1 MIGYTCKYTPIEL
14 LYALGETTELL
25 NHEVTDFEYAEKW
38 THPNLCCHAKAF
50 LLHSSELNEL
60 VLINCCDS
68 IRRAYDVLLAQKS
81 HRFLFLFDLP
91 HIDDGCGQENV
102 KKELVR
108 LTQRYIEYHPVSFDR
123 QRFLKAC
130 RASSVSSFDYAS
142 DAFFE
147 APSEATSKLKELDS
161 AATFIAIVGARVS
174 QELLSTIK
182 EKVPYP
188 VIDATCGGNRHL
200 GLLPPNAENISF
212 DELMD
217 WYAKELLHFIPC
229 MRMANIEPRRALWEN
244 ENLCG
249 IIYNTVKFC
258 DYYSFDYS
266 RVKKEA
272 SLPILKIESDFTPQT
287 EGQLSTRLEAFL
299 ENIQA
304 RQKKPQKPKKQQL
317 RHSDLFG
324 GIDSGSTTTKMVVID
339 RNRKILAS
347 SLVSTGA
354 QTQKS
359 AQKALQETC
368 RQLDIEPVDLASI
381 VSTGYGRNNIAFA
394 TDSKTEITCHAKGAF
409 FLDPT
414 IRTIVDIGGQDSKI
428 IRIDNQGSVVNF
440 VMNDKCA
447 AGTGRFL
454 EMMARAL
461 ELDIDNMVRTG
472 LAWKSDLT
480 ISSMCTVFAESE
492 VVSLIA
498 DNRSI
503 ADIVHGLNKSIAS
516 RITSMISRA
525 GGQAPYMMTGGVAR
539 NTGVVRE
546 LEIKLGERLI
556 ISEIPELCG
565 ALGAALSALE
575 LMEG

>member
-14 LYALGETTELL
+14 LYALRENAELL

-50 LLHSSELNEL
+50 LLHSSELDEL
-60 VLINCCDS
+60 VLVNCCDS

-81 HRFLFLFDLP
+81 HRFLFLLDLP
-91 HIDDGCGQENV
+91 HIDDGCAQENV
-102 KKELVR
+102 KKELAR
-108 LTQRYIEYHPVSFDR
+108 LTQRYIEHHPVSFDR
-123 QRFLKAC
+123 QRFLEAC
-130 RASSVSSFDYAS
+130 RESSDSSFNAFSGASS
-142 DAFFE
+142 DAPFE
-147 APSEATSKLKELDS
+147 PEELDS
-161 AATFIAIVGARVS
+161 AAPFIAIVGARVS
-174 QELLSTIK
+174 QELLLTIK

-200 GLLPPNAENISF
+200 GLLPPDAENMSF

-229 MRMANIEPRRALWEN
+229 MRMTNIEPRRALWEN
-244 ENLCG
+244 ERLCG

-258 DYYSFDYS
+258 DYYSFDYA
-266 RVKKEA
+266 RVKKEV
-272 SLPILKIESDFTPQT
+272 SLPILKIESDFTPQS

-299 ENIQA
+299 ENLHA
-304 RQKKPQKPKKQQL
+304 RSEKPREAKSQQSK
-317 RHSDLFG
+317 HPALFG

-347 SLVSTGA
+347 SLVSTGP

-359 AQKALQETC
+359 ARKALQETC
-368 RQLDIEPVDLASI
+368 RQLDIEPGDLASI

-394 TDSKTEITCHAKGAF
+394 TNSKTEITCHAKGAF

-428 IRIDNQGSVVNF
+428 IRIDNEGSVVNF

-546 LEIKLGERLI
+546 LETKLGERLI

-575 LMEG
+575 LMET

>member
-25 NHEVTDFEYAEKW
+25 NHEVPDFEYAEKW

-50 LLHSSELNEL
+50 LQHSSELDEL
-60 VLINCCDS
+60 VLVNCCDS
-68 IRRAYDVLLAQKS
+68 IRRAYDVLVAQQV

-91 HIDDGCGQENV
+91 NIDKGCAQEKI
-102 KKELVR
+102 KKELFR
-108 LTQRYIEYHPVSFDR
+108 LTRLYTEHHPVSFDR
-123 QRFLKAC
+123 RRFLEAC
-130 RASSVSSFDYAS
+130 RASSEVAFKASFESAS
-142 DAFFE
+142 G
-147 APSEATSKLKELDS
+147 THSKLDP
-161 AATFIAIVGARVS
+161 ATPFIAIIGARVS

-182 EKVPYP
+182 EEVPYL
-188 VIDATCGGNRHL
+188 VIDATCGGNRYL
-200 GLLPPNAENISF
+200 SPLAPGAERMSF
-212 DELMD
+212 EDLMD

-229 MRMANIEPRRALWEN
+229 MRMANIEPRKALWEN

-258 DYYSFDYS
+258 DYYSFDYA
-266 RVKKEA
+266 RVKREVR
-272 SLPILKIESDFTPQT
+272 LPILKIESDFTPQS
-287 EGQLSTRLEAFL
+287 EGQLSTRLEAFQENLHLSL
-299 ENIQA
+299 E
-304 RQKKPQKPKKQQL
+304 KPLKIKAKQVSQPAF
-317 RHSDLFG
+317 FG
-324 GIDSGSTTTKMVVID
+324 GIDSGSTTTKMVIID
-339 RNRKILAS
+339 RNSKILAS
-347 SLVSTGA
+347 SIVSTGA
-354 QTQKS
+354 KTQVS
-359 AQKALQETC
+359 ARKVLQETC
-368 RQLDIEPVDLASI
+368 RQLGVEPCDLAS
-381 VSTGYGRNNIAFA
+381 VFSTGYGRNNIAFA

-428 IRIDNQGSVVNF
+428 IRIDNEGRVVNF

-454 EMMARAL
+454 EMMARTL
-461 ELDIDNMVRTG
+461 ELDIDIMVRTG
-472 LAWKSDLT
+472 LAWKNDLT

-498 DNRSI
+498 DNCSI

-516 RITSMISRA
+516 RITSMISRT
-525 GGQAPYMMTGGVAR
+525 GCQAPYMMTGGVAR

-546 LEIKLGERLI
+546 LEVKLGERLI
-556 ISEIPELCG
+556 VSEKPELCG

-575 LMEG
+575 LSALGSKEI